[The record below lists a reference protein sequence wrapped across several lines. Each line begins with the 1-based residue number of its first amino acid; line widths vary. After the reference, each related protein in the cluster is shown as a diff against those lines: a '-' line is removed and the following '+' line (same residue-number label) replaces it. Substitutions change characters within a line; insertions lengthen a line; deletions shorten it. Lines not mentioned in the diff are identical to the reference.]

1 VKTYLKVKIKSLA
14 DEARTI
20 KAEERK
26 WLQLD
31 YVEVEA
37 ENPKTGALE
46 KRTLKFSRR
55 KRTAEQLTRC
65 ELGDPHPLF
74 FGLRHHRIHVVRPE
88 ARAANIAYGFLRGRD
103 YQRIE
108 NKAHEAPN
116 WKRVEELVA
125 KFGAGDRRVV
135 MQQFAAWK
143 DAATGAAN

>member
-26 WLQLD
+26 WFQ
-31 YVEVEA
+31 VEKQTIRNDSGQKIA
-37 ENPKTGALE
+37 TII
-46 KRTLKFSRR
+46 TTHR
-55 KRTAEQLTRC
+55 KRTPEQVAAC
-65 ELGDPHPLF
+65 HVGQPHPLF
-74 FGLRHHRIHVVRPE
+74 FGLRDHRIKVVRPE

-143 DAATGAAN
+143 DAATGVAAN